1 MVSMGWI
8 PRWASERDHQIKKS
22 CPSREELGVTT
33 IGAEA
38 SGEAGWLR
46 HIVPPPAN
54 HQLATAP
61 CAPTGHSERCVVT
74 KHGQLKHCRARSHY
88 TAAYL
93 THGAAD
99 APSYPWPPLHAGQR
113 SQGSFERKGSSVRFP
128 IEMPSPV

>member
-46 HIVPPPAN
+46 HIHVVP
-54 HQLATAP
+54 
-61 CAPTGHSERCVVT
+61 VVQMMVNLQ
-74 KHGQLKHCRARSHY
+74 KQPEHARAI
-88 TAAYL
+88 
-93 THGAAD
+93 
-99 APSYPWPPLHAGQR
+99 
-113 SQGSFERKGSSVRFP
+113 VR
-128 IEMPSPV
+128 MRDMTN

>member
-46 HIVPPPAN
+46 HIVPAV
-54 HQLATAP
+54 QMMVKLQTQSAQ
-61 CAPTGHSERCVVT
+61 EREVVWMRCT
-74 KHGQLKHCRARSHY
+74 
-88 TAAYL
+88 
-93 THGAAD
+93 
-99 APSYPWPPLHAGQR
+99 
-113 SQGSFERKGSSVRFP
+113 VN
-128 IEMPSPV
+128 

>member
-46 HIVPPPAN
+46 HIVPAVQMMVKL
-54 HQLATAP
+54 QLQLQEVEQLYKLINFTQLIVREFVSLMQVWLV
-61 CAPTGHSERCVVT
+61 SEL
-74 KHGQLKHCRARSHY
+74 HLLQLNFK
-88 TAAYL
+88 
-93 THGAAD
+93 
-99 APSYPWPPLHAGQR
+99 
-113 SQGSFERKGSSVRFP
+113 
-128 IEMPSPV
+128 

>member
-46 HIVPPPAN
+46 HIVPAVQMMVKLQTQPEHARAIVRMRGTAN
-54 HQLATAP
+54 
-61 CAPTGHSERCVVT
+61 
-74 KHGQLKHCRARSHY
+74 
-88 TAAYL
+88 
-93 THGAAD
+93 
-99 APSYPWPPLHAGQR
+99 
-113 SQGSFERKGSSVRFP
+113 
-128 IEMPSPV
+128 